1 MNWKWRVKESEEL
14 SHYLPGATEQNHG
27 SPHHDSR
34 SSDRDLIPGHIECK
48 KKKKKKKLV

>member
-1 MNWKWRVKESEEL
+1 MNWEWRIKEFEEL

-34 SSDRDLIPGHIECK
+34 SSGRDLISGLTEYK
-48 KKKKKKKLV
+48 KKRVV